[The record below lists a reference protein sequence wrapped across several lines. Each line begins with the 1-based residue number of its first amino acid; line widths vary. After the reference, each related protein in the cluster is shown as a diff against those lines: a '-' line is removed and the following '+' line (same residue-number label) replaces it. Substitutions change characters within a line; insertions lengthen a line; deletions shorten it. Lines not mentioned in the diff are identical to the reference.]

1 MGLTESDET
10 GEPKLN
16 IIHPRWGTIKIKW
29 EVMHTET
36 QPKKCKLDTGTR
48 DMTEWGDKR
57 MKHRE
62 IIMGTGRD
70 KHRDRD

>member
-1 MGLTESDET
+1 
-10 GEPKLN
+10 
-16 IIHPRWGTIKIKW
+16 
-29 EVMHTET
+29 MHTET

>member
-16 IIHPRWGTIKIKW
+16 ITHPRWGTIKIKW

-62 IIMGTGRD
+62 IIMGTGKD